1 MPEVECLRAIQQGRC
16 HWLPLIKTNCND
28 GLIKVQET
36 TKTKKM
42 NNKILITISLVFVV
56 LFSTTQ
62 LQAQLYKC
70 SEGTVSFFSE
80 APVENIDAKSKSIN
94 SFINTDARTIAF
106 VIPVSSFVF
115 KKALMQEHFNEKY
128 MESEKFPMLKFSGTI
143 NEPVDFTKEGVYKVT
158 ATGKLTI
165 HGVEN
170 QVTEQGTITIKNSTI
185 QLTTEFMVALKD
197 YKIEIPKLLFQNIA
211 ETISVKLIG
220 VYTPYKK

>member
-1 MPEVECLRAIQQGRC
+1 MKNKN
-16 HWLPLIKTNCND
+16 LIALQLFAALT
-28 GLIKVQET
+28 LI
-36 TKTKKM
+36 
-42 NNKILITISLVFVV
+42 
-56 LFSTTQ
+56 TTQ

-70 SEGTVSFFSE
+70 TEGTVSFFSE

-143 NEPVDFTKEGVYKVT
+143 NEPIDFTKDGVYKVT

-165 HGVEN
+165 HGIEN
-170 QVTEQGTITIKNSTI
+170 QVTESGTITIKSNAM
-185 QLTTEFMVALKD
+185 QLTTEFMVALND

-211 ETISVKLIG
+211 ENISVKLNG